1 MQHVGACAW
10 SAWIKE
16 EKLKLNTLLHT
27 QETHKTEKGQKERD
41 LKSDFRVCVR
51 FSSVMKYSVL
61 CLLLEYL
68 KYSWERFEGCC
79 RQPRSCGSVSP
90 ACGEVRGPASQC
102 DAHVQ
107 KIFKSFLLWF
117 SDEVHLCV
125 VFFFFFLSVLILLTT
140 SLLSLLC
147 RLLFMNVVQLFLI
160 TLPSRLS
167 MCRFESDGDT
177 HQKVRMV
184 LNHYIFTFDVWKYH
198 FIPACVFI
206 KSFSDNFLKQL
217 LKTPTVTCRRSS
229 PAAIFSKDSL
239 LCVSWTVLSLFTKA
253 LMSCFQPMAH
263 W

>member
-27 QETHKTEKGQKERD
+27 QETHKTEKGQKQREIWRVI
-41 LKSDFRVCVR
+41 SVCVR

-90 ACGEVRGPASQC
+90 ACGEVSGPASQC

-125 VFFFFFLSVLILLTT
+125 VFFFFLSVLILLTT

-184 LNHYIFTFDVWKYH
+184 LNHSYFIFVVRFWCLKVQLHPSVCFYK
-198 FIPACVFI
+198 VF
-206 KSFSDNFLKQL
+206 Q
-217 LKTPTVTCRRSS
+217 
-229 PAAIFSKDSL
+229 
-239 LCVSWTVLSLFTKA
+239 W
-253 LMSCFQPMAH
+253 
-263 W
+263 